1 MSPQQIA
8 ARLALREALRN
19 HHETRIQVA
28 RAARAVRQVIQIGP
42 KAPALLRK
50 QAG

>member
-1 MSPQQIA
+1 MTPEQIA

-28 RAARAVRQVIQIGP
+28 RAARIVRGLIELGP
-42 KAPALLRK
+42 KQPALLRR
-50 QAG
+50 QAD